1 MISTMTP
8 DFGTPIEEIQCS
20 VSVVPDEIYTAD
32 SPFILRGL
40 VSEWP
45 LVKATKESNQAAV
58 DYLQRFYNGQP
69 VNAFMAMPEAQ
80 GRIFYNETVDGF
92 NFSQSQVYLD
102 DALNKIIEIA
112 GQPNQ
117 PTYYVGSLE
126 IQRHLPGLGDE
137 NALTLNKSNLRESIW
152 LGNQSVVAPHYDFPD
167 NLACCVIGERKFTL
181 FPPEQLQ
188 NLYVGPLDLTPAGQ
202 PISMVDINHPDLEK
216 YPRFER
222 AMRSALTAVLKPG
235 DAIFIPSMWWHSV
248 SSKSALN
255 GLINY
260 WWRNTPAYM
269 GVPTNALLHAIM
281 SIKHLPITERQAWQE
296 IYNHYVFDQ
305 PDDMYDHL
313 PTQVKQKQS
322 QMTET
327 TARKLRAQLINK
339 LK

>member
-1 MISTMTP
+1 MTA

-20 VSVVPDEIYTAD
+20 ASVVPEEIYTAE
-32 SPFILRGL
+32 SPLILRGL

-45 LVKATKESNQAAV
+45 LVMATKESSQAVV
-58 DYLQRFYNGQP
+58 DYLKSFYNGQP
-69 VNAFMAMPEAQ
+69 VNAFMAVPDAQ
-80 GRIFYNETVDGF
+80 GRIFYNDTVDGF
-92 NFSQSQVYLD
+92 NFVQSQVYLD
-102 DALNKIIEIA
+102 DVLNKIIEIA
-112 GQPNQ
+112 GQQDP
-117 PTYYVGSLE
+117 PSYYVGSLE
-126 IQRHLPGLGDE
+126 IQRHLPGLSDE
-137 NALTLNKSNLRESIW
+137 NVVTLNQSNVRQSIW

-202 PISMVDINHPDLEK
+202 PISMVDINRPDLDK

-222 AMRSALTAVLKPG
+222 AMHSAKTAMLKPG

-248 SSKSALN
+248 ESQSALN
-255 GLINY
+255 GLVNY
-260 WWRNTPAYM
+260 WWRDTPAYL
-269 GVPTNALLHAIM
+269 GVPANALLHAIM
-281 SIKHLPITERQAWQE
+281 SLKRLPKRQRQAWQD
-296 IYNHYVFDQ
+296 IFNHYVFEQ

-313 PTQVKQKQS
+313 PPQVKQKQS

-327 TARKLRAQLINK
+327 TARKLRAQLMNK